1 MAPNGSSLA
10 NFINQVQLDESGAD
24 ISCTCFSNEI
34 KGFDR
39 NVTVR
44 DVVSTYMFPNTLVV
58 VEINR
63 TQLKT
68 VLERCASYFSN
79 DNGNLSISDAFLKP
93 KIQHYNYDYFANIDY
108 TFDLNRPVGDRVV
121 SIKFKGTELD
131 DNTKLSLVM
140 NNYRAS
146 GAGGYEFYE
155 NCTVTKEIL
164 TEMPEIII
172 NYLKNNPKVKVD
184 NSKYLTV
191 IL

>member
-1 MAPNGSSLA
+1 
-10 NFINQVQLDESGAD
+10 
-24 ISCTCFSNEI
+24 
-34 KGFDR
+34 
-39 NVTVR
+39 
-44 DVVSTYMFPNTLVV
+44 MFPNTLVI

-79 DNGNLSISDAFLKP
+79 NNGNISISDTFLKP

-131 DNTKLSLVM
+131 DTSKLSLVM
-140 NNYRAS
+140 NNYRS
-146 GAGGYEFYE
+146 TGVGGYDVYKE
-155 NCTVTKEIL
+155 CPRLKEIL
-164 TEMPEIII
+164 VEMPK
-172 NYLKNNPKVKVD
+172 LL
-184 NSKYLTV
+184 LT